1 VSEDVAIPTVN
12 RPDRLDLDATPSWKG
27 VLEALPR
34 PARDPSVG
42 AIVVTVGTARSAWVA
57 PIFSD
62 SWALTATIP
71 LPAPVTVAVLEAI
84 SNIPFPPASR
94 SFMAIRALVL
104 DRRGFNPDPPFSG
117 CTSVDTLRARSW
129 ATSALCHRRRALPV
143 RGAELQSQTTGNL
156 RISTAQG
163 LLGRYLR
170 FFSLRRN
177 PDLRMRQLDA
187 QGPLFSDTLQPGKRA
202 SRQRQ
207 AIRKDLLTFC

>member
-143 RGAELQSQTTGNL
+143 RGAGTPKSDNRKSSHLYRARPPRPIPS
-156 RISTAQG
+156 
-163 LLGRYLR
+163 
-170 FFSLRRN
+170 F
-177 PDLRMRQLDA
+177 
-187 QGPLFSDTLQPGKRA
+187 LFSPQKSRSQNA
-202 SRQRQ
+202 SARRSGAAVQRHFATRQ
-207 AIRKDLLTFC
+207 TG